1 MKTVEKLPT
10 ETAREYA
17 LRAIKEN
24 IISLDLAPGTGIS
37 ENEIASFLGVS
48 RTPVRESIQELSKA
62 SIIEIYPQKGSYVSL
77 IDSQYVEEAVF
88 LRTVLDTAV
97 IEEACDLATEADIQ
111 KIEDNVALQEFYL
124 QNYATDKIYVLDNEF
139 HRLIYVAA
147 RKETIHAMRSTIL
160 IHFDR
165 LRSLSMMTVK
175 DTKIVN
181 DHRLMLD
188 AIKNKDKE
196 TAKQLVEKHLNRYRI
211 DEEAIRA
218 SHPEYFK
225 VSENM

>member
-1 MKTVEKLPT
+1 MKEVEKFPT

-24 IISLDLAPGTGIS
+24 IVSLDLAPGTGIS
-37 ENEIASFLGVS
+37 ENEIAGFLGVS

-62 SIIEIYPQKGSYVSL
+62 SIIEIYPQRGSYVSL

-88 LRTVLDTAV
+88 LRKVLDTAV
-97 IEEACDLATEADIQ
+97 IEEACDLATPLDI
-111 KIEDNVALQEFYL
+111 ERMEENVALQEFYL
-124 QNYATDKIYVLDNEF
+124 QNLATDKIYTLDNEF
-139 HRLIYVAA
+139 HKMVYIAA
-147 RKETIHAMRSTIL
+147 KKEVIHAMRSTVL

-165 LRSLSMMTVK
+165 VRSLSMMTVK

-181 DHRLMLD
+181 DHRMMLE
-188 AIKNKDKE
+188 AIKAQDKE
-196 TAKQLVEKHLNRYRI
+196 LAKQLVEKHLNRYRF
-211 DEEAIRA
+211 DEAEILA

-225 VSENM
+225 VAE